1 MDDILNLE
9 NNPSIKELGSQFKL
23 TEVEFWV
30 DCSSGLPFDD
40 EINQYVIDDDAC
52 VSNLGWHLTNI
63 SFVGTSDG
71 AETPEENNGSDS
83 ITSWLEFWL
92 EFCKKD
98 NDYILGEQDLTW
110 KPPLDMDNLAFV
122 YLSKDASN
130 TIHGQTES
138 KEETSSIVV
147 CDGLSGGVNPMQ
159 IHNEHLAR
167 LELTADSNIEVED
180 VLMQDYFKDIS
191 KYWFQRYLLFSKYDA
206 GIKMDKEGW
215 FSATPECIAEH
226 HASRCGKGVVVD
238 CFTGVGGNAIR
249 FAPKSTHVIAIDI
262 DPNKIEYAHY
272 NANIYGV
279 KDSID
284 FVTGDSFILAKNLK
298 ADTVFLHPP
307 WGGPRQSLFNVAKEI
322 APRVV
327 MFLPRNVDFGQL
339 AEVSLSASPPW
350 TLEVEKNFI
359 NGNLKAITAYFTDP
373 LLQD

>member
-40 EINQYVIDDDAC
+40 EINA
-52 VSNLGWHLTNI
+52 LTNI

-71 AETPEENNGSDS
+71 AAETPEEDNGSDW
-83 ITSWLEFWL
+83 ITSWL

-122 YLSKDASN
+122 YLSKDTSN
-130 TIHGQTES
+130 TIHGKTES
-138 KEETSSIVV
+138 REETSSIVV
-147 CDGLSGGVNPMQ
+147 SDGLSGGVNPMQ

-167 LELTADSNIEVED
+167 LELNADSVGNIEVED

-215 FSATPECIAEH
+215 FSATPECIAKH

-272 NANIYGV
+272 NATVYGV

-373 LLQD
+373 VLQD

>member
-23 TEVEFWV
+23 TKVEFWV

-40 EINQYVIDDDAC
+40 EINKYVIDDDAC

-71 AETPEENNGSDS
+71 AAETPEEDNGSDW
-83 ITSWLEFWL
+83 ITSWL

-130 TIHGQTES
+130 TIHGKTES

-147 CDGLSGGVNPMQ
+147 SDGLSGGVNPMQ

-167 LELTADSNIEVED
+167 LELTADSVGNIEVED

-215 FSATPECIAEH
+215 FSAPLICMQSTKVLVVERAMFLIVLP
-226 HASRCGKGVVVD
+226 RCGWECYQK
-238 CFTGVGGNAIR
+238 
-249 FAPKSTHVIAIDI
+249 APSYCNRY
-262 DPNKIEYAHY
+262 DPNKLSMQHFNAPFIESKTL
-272 NANIYGV
+272 IE
-279 KDSID
+279 
-284 FVTGDSFILAKNLK
+284 FVTGTFHSCQKLEGRYGLFAS
-298 ADTVFLHPP
+298 TV
-307 WGGPRQSLFNVAKEI
+307 GRTQ
-322 APRVV
+322 
-327 MFLPRNVDFGQL
+327 
-339 AEVSLSASPPW
+339 
-350 TLEVEKNFI
+350 VEKNFI

-373 LLQD
+373 VLQD